1 MMSEMIDLVMM
12 ICPAVSER
20 TSAMI
25 ASLSTLASTSA
36 DAIASPSPA
45 EVAVALVPSPKMRPM
60 SISTKLGIFV

>member
-1 MMSEMIDLVMM
+1 MSNEMIDLVMR

-25 ASLSTLASTSA
+25 ASLSTSASTSA